1 MNTLRTLLFGLLG
14 IALIAGTM
22 LFTAS
27 LFVVFAGV
35 AALSLVA
42 RALMPTPKQA
52 PAYARARKNNEMRV
66 WNDGRGTIIDL

>member
-1 MNTLRTLLFGLLG
+1 MNKLRPLLFGLLG

-27 LFVVFAGV
+27 LFVIFAGV
-35 AALSLVA
+35 ATLSLIA
-42 RALMPTPKQA
+42 RALMPAPKQA
-52 PAYARARKNNEMRV
+52 PAYARTRKTGEMRV

>member
-14 IALIAGTM
+14 IAIIAGTM

-35 AALSLVA
+35 AALSLIA
-42 RALMPTPKQA
+42 RAFLPAPKQA
-52 PAYARARKNNEMRV
+52 PAYARARKTGEMRG
-66 WNDGRGTIIDL
+66 WNVGRGTIIDL

>member
-42 RALMPTPKQA
+42 RALLPAPKLA
-52 PAYARARKNNEMRV
+52 PAYTRTRKNNEMRV